1 MTEELL
7 ALTGDIVTAH
17 VSHNA
22 VSTAELPALI
32 RATFEALQKLGEP
45 AEPQAPV
52 QQPAVSI
59 RASVKPDY
67 LVCLEDGKKLTM
79 LKRYLR
85 TNFDMSP
92 DDYRAKWGLA
102 RDYPMVAPNYAEKRR
117 TLAHSIGL
125 GQRKAGKAAKAGVTS
140 EMQAGELAAEPIAEA
155 VKRGRKK
162 LGIAAAKAAAV
173 VHLGGHQPGPR
184 SRKASKLRAPKAS

>member
-67 LVCLEDGKKLTM
+67 LVCLEDGKKQTM

-92 DDYRAKWGLA
+92 DDYRAKWGLPK
-102 RDYPMVAPNYAEKRR
+102 DYPMVAPNYAEKRR

-125 GQRKAGKAAKAGVTS
+125 GQRRAGKATKAAVTRAVDRI
-140 EMQAGELAAEPIAEA
+140 EAVAEPVIEA
-155 VKRGRKK
+155 VKTGRKK
-162 LGIAAAKAAAV
+162 LGIFAAKAAAA
-173 VHLGGHQPGPR
+173 GGSQIN
-184 SRKASKLRAPKAS
+184 